1 MTNTKDTTKNEELRQ
16 AHCSILMEEVK
27 EKVQMLKDYGVSEK
41 EIISHL
47 HSAES
52 LLPMIISR
60 NYRIFLGEERKE
72 VHLEPLVK
80 SLYLLFLQH
89 PEGIIFKDLP
99 DYRQELASIYNKVRP
114 WGLTDRA
121 MQSIEDVTNPMLNS
135 INEKC
140 AKIKKVFET
149 ILDSSIAEHYYIK
162 GSRGKVKK
170 ITLPR
175 DLVTWE

>member
-1 MTNTKDTTKNEELRQ
+1 MSKSQKENSSKELE
-16 AHCSILMEEVK
+16 HNSCSNLLDDVK
-27 EKVQMLKDYGVSEK
+27 QKVRLLREIGVSES
-41 EIISHL
+41 EI
-47 HSAES
+47 ES
-52 LLPMIISR
+52 LFYVERPLPLLVI
-60 NYRIFLGEERKE
+60 NKDYRIILGDKQKE

-99 DYRQELASIYNKVRP
+99 DYRGELANIYNKIRP
-114 WGLTDRA
+114 WGLTDRT

-149 ILDSSIAEHYYIK
+149 MLDSSIAEHYYIK
-162 GSRGKVKK
+162 GTRGKVKR
-170 ITLPR
+170 IALPR
-175 DLVTWE
+175 DLVAWE

>member
-1 MTNTKDTTKNEELRQ
+1 MTNTKDTTKDEELRQ
-16 AHCSILMEEVK
+16 THCSILMKEVK
-27 EKVQMLKDYGVSEK
+27 EKVQMLKDYGMSEK

-47 HSAES
+47 HSVQS
-52 LLPMIISR
+52 LVPLIVSR
-60 NYRIFLGEERKE
+60 GYRLYLGEERKE

-99 DYRQELASIYNKVRP
+99 DYRHELANIYNKVRP

-149 ILDSSIAEHYYIK
+149 MLDSSIAEQYYIK
-162 GSRGKVKK
+162 GVRGEVKR
-170 ITLPR
+170 IALPR

>member
-1 MTNTKDTTKNEELRQ
+1 MTNMKDTTKNDELRQ
-16 AHCSILMEEVK
+16 ARCAILLKEVK
-27 EKVQMLKDYGVSEK
+27 ERVQMLKDYGMSEK

-47 HSAES
+47 HSVQS
-52 LLPMIISR
+52 LVPLIISR
-60 NYRIFLGEERKE
+60 DYRLYLGKDRKE
-72 VHLEPLVK
+72 VRLEPLVK

-149 ILDSSIAEHYYIK
+149 MLDSSIAEHYYIK
-162 GSRGKVKK
+162 GTRGKVKR

>member
-1 MTNTKDTTKNEELRQ
+1 MTNTKDTTKNDELRQ
-16 AHCSILMEEVK
+16 ARCAILLKEVK
-27 EKVQMLKDYGVSEK
+27 EKVQMLKDYGMSEK

-47 HSAES
+47 HSVHS
-52 LLPMIISR
+52 LVPLIISR
-60 NYRIFLGEERKE
+60 NYRIFLGKERKE
-72 VHLEPLVK
+72 VHMEPLVK

-99 DYRQELASIYNKVRP
+99 DYRQELANIYNKVRP

-149 ILDSSIAEHYYIK
+149 TLDSSIAEKYYIK
-162 GSRGKVKK
+162 GTRGEAKK
-170 ITLPR
+170 IALPR